1 MLPPNKAQ
9 PGMALA
15 SVQEHQVSWGRGGMR
30 GKREGPCRV
39 QGPRSPGPSPGAP
52 SGAPPYRPRLA
63 ATAFAAPVARP
74 NRQGPG
80 CGVPCMPGV
89 SPAPHPFLPHPQVQ
103 DWTQAACFPPA
114 AALCPGQGIRTAPHG
129 HRLWPP
135 PTSGPGQGPASAAK
149 KKAGGSRASGQ
160 GCSGQWVSS
169 PGSSSPS
176 SSGPGRSRP
185 RHPLPEREP
194 QVCRLPVT
202 KLMHLRVSNSGT
214 KTGYSPL
221 EAQASLCPK
230 ETCLSRAHSPKVT
243 TLVPEPRRPP
253 GAPPLNPTSPVRPQ
267 TSGSPRD
274 TLKGWLAGGQ
284 VCSPVLNPGSPLW
297 SLLSPG

>member
-1 MLPPNKAQ
+1 
-9 PGMALA
+9 
-15 SVQEHQVSWGRGGMR
+15 MR

-39 QGPRSPGPSPGAP
+39 QGPRSPAPSPGAP
-52 SGAPPYRPRLA
+52 SGAPSYRPRLA

-74 NRQGPG
+74 NRQGP
-80 CGVPCMPGV
+80 CRGVPCMPGV
-89 SPAPHPFLPHPQVQ
+89 SPAPHPLLPHPQIQ

-114 AALCPGQGIRTAPHG
+114 AALCPGQEIRTTPHG
-129 HRLWPP
+129 HWLWPP
-135 PTSGPGQGPASAAK
+135 PASGPGQGSASAVK

-176 SSGPGRSRP
+176 SSGPGRSRA

-194 QVCRLPVT
+194 QVCRPPVT
-202 KLMHLRVSNSGT
+202 KLHKPFRVSNSGT
-214 KTGYSPL
+214 KTGYGPL
-221 EAQASLCPK
+221 EAQAFLCPK

-243 TLVPEPRRPP
+243 TLVLEPRRPP
-253 GAPPLNPTSPVRPQ
+253 GAPPLNPTSPARPQ